1 MDASGAQEGPYGGI
15 QTRLSAL
22 ILHCLLKCPMP
33 KNFDVCIRGDG
44 IVGRTLALLLARE
57 RLRVALVAQ
66 PAPIPVAEDVRAYAL
81 NGVSRALLMQLRAW
95 PTTPAVTPVSEMRVW
110 GDSGGR
116 LDFTLP
122 TSSAAAPGTRPSE
135 ALAWIVDVP
144 ALEQQLAEALRFAP
158 EVEYVSSPEEAAAKL
173 TVVCEGQKSS
183 SRHEFGAGWTVK
195 PYDQKA
201 VAARLESDRPH
212 GGVARQWFGQGD
224 VLGLL
229 PVAGAGA
236 NALALVWSVPVAR
249 ADALQKMSPDQL
261 VATVQQVC
269 GDEAGQLQLSGPVA
283 SWPLNLSSAE
293 RWVGPGW
300 ALAGDAAHT
309 VHPMAGQGLNL
320 GLADVKAL
328 AEVLR
333 GREYW
338 RSLGDEKLLRRYER
352 ARKADVLA
360 MATVTDGLHG
370 LFAHTDARWQALRNW
385 GMKGVA
391 RSGPLKAWLTRQAT
405 G

>member
-1 MDASGAQEGPYGGI
+1 
-15 QTRLSAL
+15 
-22 ILHCLLKCPMP
+22 MP
-33 KNFDVCIRGDG
+33 KYFDVCIRGDG

-66 PAPIPVAEDVRAYAL
+66 PAPNPAPDDVRAYAL
-81 NGVSRALLMQLRAW
+81 NGVSRALLVQLRAW
-95 PTTPAVTPVSEMRVW
+95 PAAPAVTPVSEMRVW

-116 LDFTLP
+116 LDFKLP
-122 TSSAAAPGTRPSE
+122 ANAAVVCDAEASAS
-135 ALAWIVDVP
+135 LAWIVDVL
-144 ALEQQLAEALRFAP
+144 ALEHQLAETLRFAP
-158 EVEYVSSPEEAAAKL
+158 EVESVASAELVSAKL

-183 SRHEFGAGWTVK
+183 SRSTFGAAWSVK

-201 VAARLESDRPH
+201 LAARLESDRPH
-212 GGVARQWFGQGD
+212 AGVARQWFGQGE
-224 VLGLL
+224 VCALL
-229 PVAGAGA
+229 PTAGAEGKT
-236 NALALVWSVPVAR
+236 LALVWSVSVAR
-249 ADALQKMSPDQL
+249 AEKLQKMSPAEWTASLQQL
-261 VATVQQVC
+261 C
-269 GDEAGQLQLSGPVA
+269 GDEAGQLRLISPVA
-283 SWPLNLSSAE
+283 SWPLNLSNAE

-320 GLADVKAL
+320 GLADVKQL
-328 AEVLR
+328 AEALQ

-352 ARKADVLA
+352 ARKGDVLA
-360 MATVTDGLHG
+360 MASVTDGLHG
-370 LFAHTDARWQALRNW
+370 LFAHTDSRWQALRNW
-385 GMKGVA
+385 GMTGVA

>member
-1 MDASGAQEGPYGGI
+1 MP
-15 QTRLSAL
+15 AL
-22 ILHCLLKCPMP
+22 ILHWLLKCAMP

-66 PAPIPVAEDVRAYAL
+66 PTPTTVAEDVRAYAL
-81 NGVSRALLMQLRAW
+81 NGVSRDLLMQLRAW

-122 TSSAAAPGTRPSE
+122 TSSAAAPNAQPAE

-144 ALEQQLAEALRFAP
+144 ALEHQLAEALRFAP
-158 EVEYVSSPEEAAAKL
+158 EVEYVASADEAAAKL

-183 SRHEFGAGWTVK
+183 SRREFGAGWTVK

-212 GGVARQWFGQGD
+212 GGVARQWFAQGE

-229 PVAGAGA
+229 PVAGAEGC
-236 NALALVWSVPVAR
+236 ALALVWSVPVAR
-249 ADALQKMSPDQL
+249 AEALQKMSPEEL
-261 VATVQQVC
+261 VTALHHVC
-269 GDEAGQLQLSGPVA
+269 GDETGQLKLTSPVA
-283 SWPLNLSSAE
+283 TWPLNLSNAE

-320 GLADVKAL
+320 GLADVKTL
-328 AEVLR
+328 AEVLKA
-333 GREYW
+333 REYW

-370 LFAHTDARWQALRNW
+370 IFAHTGSRWQALRNW
-385 GMKGVA
+385 GMTGVA